1 MAKGQALTA
10 QSFKNGMISK
20 QDTFSSALPKHIPYA
35 KFQNTAM
42 LAITQNPRLLSADTK
57 SLFGSFV
64 ACAGDGLLPD
74 GRQATITMFG
84 TTAQYMPMVGGI
96 IEKLRRSG
104 ELITLSANV
113 VYENDVYEY
122 ELGDNER
129 IIHKPLKSGDRGK
142 AIAVY
147 ANAKLKGGGVQ
158 REIMTV
164 DEVEQV
170 RNVSKAKNSGPWK
183 DWWSEMAKKTCI
195 RRLCKM
201 LPSSP
206 EMSAFWDEHD
216 ETFEFD
222 NQRAPT
228 EMTPQEIPA
237 LQEVIETAPDD
248 GVIDV
253 DTEEEETI

>member
-1 MAKGQALTA
+1 MSKGTALTA
-10 QSFKNGMISK
+10 QSFKNGLLEK
-20 QDTFSSALPKHIPYA
+20 QDTFVSALPAHIPYA
-35 KFQNTAM
+35 KFQSTAL
-42 LAITQNPRLLSADTK
+42 LAINKNPNLLSANK
-57 SLFGSFV
+57 NSLYGSFV

-84 TTAQYMPMVGGI
+84 SNAQYMPMVSGI

-104 ELITLSANV
+104 ELLTLSANV

-129 IIHKPLKSGDRGK
+129 ITHKPLTSGDRGK
-142 AIAVY
+142 PLAVY
-147 ANAKLKGGGVQ
+147 AIAKLKGGAVQ
-158 REIMTV
+158 REVMTV

-201 LPSSP
+201 LPSSV
-206 EMSAFWDEHD
+206 EMSEFWDRD
-216 ETFEFD
+216 DQNFDLD
-222 NQRAPT
+222 NQRVPV
-228 EMTPQEIPA
+228 EVPVEQIPA
-237 LQEVIETAPDD
+237 LQEVIEQAPQEL
-248 GVIDV
+248 IENE
-253 DTEEEETI
+253 EEEETI

>member
-10 QSFKNGMISK
+10 QSFKNTMISK
-20 QDTFSSALPKHIPYA
+20 HDTFASALPAHIPYA

-42 LAITQNPRLLSADTK
+42 LAISENPRLLSADTK

-129 IIHKPLKSGDRGK
+129 ITHKPLTSGDRGK
-142 AIAVY
+142 PLAVY
-147 ANAKLKGGGVQ
+147 AIAKLKGGAVQ
-158 REIMTV
+158 REVMTV

-201 LPSSP
+201 LPSSV
-206 EMSAFWDEHD
+206 EMSEFWDRD
-216 ETFEFD
+216 DQNFDLD
-222 NQRAPT
+222 NQRVPV
-228 EMTPQEIPA
+228 EVPVEQIPA
-237 LQEVIETAPDD
+237 LQEVIEQAPQEL
-248 GVIDV
+248 IENE
-253 DTEEEETI
+253 EEEETI